1 MYIQQ
6 VAWLPNKSLRWLYSN
21 FWLFCSFSKI
31 TLLMMSFFS
40 SVSLIR
46 FQSHKKRDKMSLQL
60 SYGRTLVPL
69 PLPPAFVPS
78 KREEGCCSKSP
89 RQRQLP
95 NKGESNKFLGSLVTI
110 KKFLWPRHYSSI
122 LNYLKTWPHWA
133 VVVEQWKLERK
144 AAAAEKTCWLLINA
158 CDTTNSMS
166 SQASKP
172 AALSSCHD
180 AQNNNTL

>member
-1 MYIQQ
+1 
-6 VAWLPNKSLRWLYSN
+6 
-21 FWLFCSFSKI
+21 
-31 TLLMMSFFS
+31 
-40 SVSLIR
+40 
-46 FQSHKKRDKMSLQL
+46 MSLQL

-133 VVVEQWKLERK
+133 VVVEQWKLEGK
-144 AAAAEKTCWLLINA
+144 AAAAEKKLVGSW
-158 CDTTNSMS
+158 SMLVTLPTAWAAK
-166 SQASKP
+166 QASQQP
-172 AALSSCHD
+172 YQAAMMLKTT
-180 AQNNNTL
+180 TLYKVTTRMPIRQGACPKAAKQPCYTLYLKIHFIFASKSGDFYKASGDILQHVAN